1 VVDAVSFVGLKQNY
15 DKYGDE
21 VLAAVK
27 RCLELGDFIMR
38 DDVDEFEASVAQLHG
53 RKHAIGLNSG
63 TDALFLSLK
72 AAGIGPGDEVIT
84 VGHTFV
90 ASISAIVHCGA
101 TPILVDV
108 GPDHVMDVDQAIGK
122 INSKTKAIIPVHL
135 NGRLVDM
142 KRLMAAADKANIV
155 VVEDAAQ
162 AWLATREGQMAG
174 TLGLTGCFSLYPM
187 KTLGSIG
194 DGGIVVTDDDA
205 IASKIRSL
213 RDHGQVRKSDRIDLD
228 FYGYNSRLDNIAA
241 AVLNTRLPHLRE
253 WVEWRGTLAG
263 VYNKHLSKI
272 PHITIPLYETHTDE
286 LFDSYQNYVIQTPN
300 RDELRAHLG
309 EWGVETLISWPV
321 PNHLQPGL
329 ALSHFELPATEAISN
344 SVISL
349 PMYAELTADEVEYV
363 CLAVKSFYSL

>member
-1 VVDAVSFVGLKQNY
+1 MVDSVSFVGLKQNY
-15 DKYGDE
+15 LKYGAE
-21 VLAAVK
+21 TLAAVK
-27 RCLELGDFIMR
+27 RCLEDGDFIMR
-38 DDVDEFEASVAQLHG
+38 DDVDEFEETVAKLHG
-53 RKHAIGLNSG
+53 RKHAVGLNSG

-108 GPDHVMDVDQAIGK
+108 GPNHVMDVDQAISK

-142 KRLMAAADKANIV
+142 KPLMAAADEAGII

-162 AWLATREGQMAG
+162 AWLATLDGQMAG
-174 TLGLTGCFSLYPM
+174 TFGLTGCFSLYPM

-194 DGGIVVTDDDA
+194 DGGVVVTDDDE
-205 IASKIRSL
+205 IASMIRSL
-213 RDHGQVRKSDRIDLD
+213 RDHGQVRKTDRIDLG
-228 FYGYNSRLDNIAA
+228 FFGYNSRLDNIGA

-253 WVEWRGTLAG
+253 WVEWRGTIADL
-263 VYNKHLSKI
+263 YNSNLSKI
-272 PHITIPLYETHTDE
+272 SQVTIPLYETKSDRYY
-286 LFDSYQNYVIQTPN
+286 DSYQNFVMQTPA
-300 RDELRAHLG
+300 RDRLRAHLG

-321 PNHLQPGL
+321 PNHRQTGL
-329 ALSHFELPATEAISN
+329 GLDHFELPVTDSIS
-344 SVISL
+344 STVISL
-349 PMYAELTADEVEYV
+349 PMYGELTIEEVEYV
-363 CLAVKSFYSL
+363 CEAVAAFFS